1 MCTYIHIIH
10 YIGRLQCESG
20 SQILKGLSVIIGKR
34 LVPIVAMVKI
44 AKVMVIIGIGISS
57 KEFTSKFVDA

>member
-1 MCTYIHIIH
+1 M
-10 YIGRLQCESG
+10 
-20 SQILKGLSVIIGKR
+20 LKGLSVIIGKR